1 MSSFINRIHAYVRE
15 SRVLRRGASVRADA
29 APRGQHKEYARMPRV
44 TLPNPTSTSVSLESV
59 LQNRSSFDRSVS
71 DRAFS
76 QDELGTL
83 LGLALGARK
92 KQGSRNYPSAGA
104 QFPIETYV
112 IGNLL
117 EGVDSGVFH
126 YHPGAHALEHLWPLP
141 ESFDMSRLIRPSI
154 TPLSSTFVIFTSVWE
169 RSAKKYGDFAYSHAL
184 LEAGHMAQN
193 ILLVATAIGA
203 QCRPVAGCEDP
214 YVAEILDLDPETEQ
228 FIYGVLLSP
237 PSPKKT

>member
-15 SRVLRRGASVRADA
+15 SRVLRRGASVRPDA
-29 APRGQHKEYARMPRV
+29 ARSGQQKEYARMPRV

-59 LQNRSSFDRSVS
+59 LRDRSSFDRSVS
-71 DRAFS
+71 GRAFS

-92 KQGSRNYPSAGA
+92 ERWSRNYPSGGA
-104 QFPIETYV
+104 LFPIETYV
-112 IGNLL
+112 IGNVL
-117 EGVDSGVFH
+117 EGTDAGVFH
-126 YHPGAHALEHLWPLP
+126 YHPSAHALEHLWPLP
-141 ESFDMSRLIRPSI
+141 GNFDMSKLIRPFV
-154 TPLSSTFVIFTSVWE
+154 TPLSGTLVIFTSVWE

-203 QCRPVAGCEDP
+203 QCRPVAGCEDS
-214 YVAEILDLDPETEQ
+214 YVAELLDLDPETEQ
-228 FIYGVLLSP
+228 FVYGILLSP
-237 PSPKKT
+237 PSSKKA